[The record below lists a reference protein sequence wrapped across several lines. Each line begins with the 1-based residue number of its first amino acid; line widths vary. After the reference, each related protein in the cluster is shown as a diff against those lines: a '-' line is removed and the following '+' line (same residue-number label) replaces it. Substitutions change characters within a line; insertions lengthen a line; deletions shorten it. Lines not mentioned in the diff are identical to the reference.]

1 MADIRLSD
9 LEADLAGPPPAAPA
23 HEVHPHA
30 RLALAVLLV
39 GVGYYGAGIAAFSLQ
54 LGQGGISDLWLPHG
68 VMLAA
73 LMLAPPRYWWLYLA
87 ALLPVHLHL
96 ATHFQGP
103 VSLPVIL
110 VHFAGNAVQAL
121 LGAMAVRRFI
131 GAPPRLDA
139 LRPVTVFLTLGLIL
153 PVVVAAALVSGLF
166 VVTGAVDDF
175 GLVWRRRTLAGVCGA
190 IALTPLIVVTAS
202 HGTAAIRAVA
212 RERKVEF
219 AVLTVGLLLLVGWER
234 GLIGQQALLFTPLPL
249 LLWTAV
255 RFGPGGLSLQLL
267 IVVLAAL
274 TATRAGEGPF
284 VAASAAERVL
294 FVQAYVLS
302 ISISLLLLA
311 ALVAERD
318 RSRQALQASEK
329 RYREVVESQTEL
341 VCRYLPDTTLT
352 FVNDAYCRFFGRERE
367 VLIGRK
373 FVELI
378 PEPAREAVLAQVAS
392 LVADPRVHTYEHE
405 VLLADGTIC
414 WQQWVDSPVCAQ
426 DGRVTE
432 VQGIGRDITDRKRAE
447 AAHQRLAQASR
458 LAAMGELTASIAHE
472 INQPLGAILFNAD
485 AAELLLRA
493 DPGRVDEVRKIL
505 ADIRKDDLRAS
516 EVVRRIRELLRTRAL
531 EREPLDLNEVASGV
545 LDLLR
550 ADAARRGVAL
560 EVDLAPGLPAVP
572 GDRVYL
578 QQVLLNLFL
587 NAMEAMAE
595 TPAPHRRLS
604 VRTAR
609 NASGVEVS
617 VTDAG
622 PGVPPERLPRLFES
636 FFTTK
641 KDGMGLGLS
650 IARSIVEAHG
660 GRIWAETRAEGATFR
675 FTVPAEPA
683 A

>member
-1 MADIRLSD
+1 
-9 LEADLAGPPPAAPA
+9 
-23 HEVHPHA
+23 
-30 RLALAVLLV
+30 
-39 GVGYYGAGIAAFSLQ
+39 
-54 LGQGGISDLWLPHG
+54 
-68 VMLAA
+68 
-73 LMLAPPRYWWLYLA
+73 
-87 ALLPVHLHL
+87 
-96 ATHFQGP
+96 
-103 VSLPVIL
+103 
-110 VHFAGNAVQAL
+110 
-121 LGAMAVRRFI
+121 
-131 GAPPRLDA
+131 
-139 LRPVTVFLTLGLIL
+139 
-153 PVVVAAALVSGLF
+153 
-166 VVTGAVDDF
+166 
-175 GLVWRRRTLAGVCGA
+175 
-190 IALTPLIVVTAS
+190 
-202 HGTAAIRAVA
+202 
-212 RERKVEF
+212 
-219 AVLTVGLLLLVGWER
+219 
-234 GLIGQQALLFTPLPL
+234 
-249 LLWTAV
+249 
-255 RFGPGGLSLQLL
+255 
-267 IVVLAAL
+267 
-274 TATRAGEGPF
+274 
-284 VAASAAERVL
+284 
-294 FVQAYVLS
+294 
-302 ISISLLLLA
+302 
-311 ALVAERD
+311 
-318 RSRQALQASEK
+318 
-329 RYREVVESQTEL
+329 
-341 VCRYLPDTTLT
+341 
-352 FVNDAYCRFFGRERE
+352 
-367 VLIGRK
+367 
-373 FVELI
+373 
-378 PEPAREAVLAQVAS
+378 
-392 LVADPRVHTYEHE
+392 
-405 VLLADGTIC
+405 
-414 WQQWVDSPVCAQ
+414 
-426 DGRVTE
+426 
-432 VQGIGRDITDRKRAE
+432 
-447 AAHQRLAQASR
+447 
-458 LAAMGELTASIAHE
+458 MGELTASIAHE